1 MPGPVWIHNPA
12 SNPLWTGPVSIQ
24 EKGESRKLNLESSRN
39 QLVPVTTMAMPQL
52 LVTPKA
58 LVIITA
64 WWEAVLVTVTAP
76 EAPDIVIGK
85 T

>member
-1 MPGPVWIHNPA
+1 
-12 SNPLWTGPVSIQ
+12 
-24 EKGESRKLNLESSRN
+24 
-39 QLVPVTTMAMPQL
+39 MAMPQL